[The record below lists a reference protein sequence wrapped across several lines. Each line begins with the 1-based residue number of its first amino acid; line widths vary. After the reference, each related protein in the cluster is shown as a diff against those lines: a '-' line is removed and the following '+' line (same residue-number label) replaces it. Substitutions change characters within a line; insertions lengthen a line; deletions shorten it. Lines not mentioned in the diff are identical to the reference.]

1 MIDIQNIEPNMVT
14 DILISIRAAINPN
27 RFIAVLFISK
37 SIFMDK
43 WQLMLEIGHHMFTVI
58 DMARKLIIIGFE
70 RRWNF
75 EDRDFC

>member
-1 MIDIQNIEPNMVT
+1 MIST
-14 DILISIRAAINPN
+14 RTAINPN

-58 DMARKLIIIGFE
+58 DMVRKLIIFGFE

-75 EDRDFC
+75 EDRDFG